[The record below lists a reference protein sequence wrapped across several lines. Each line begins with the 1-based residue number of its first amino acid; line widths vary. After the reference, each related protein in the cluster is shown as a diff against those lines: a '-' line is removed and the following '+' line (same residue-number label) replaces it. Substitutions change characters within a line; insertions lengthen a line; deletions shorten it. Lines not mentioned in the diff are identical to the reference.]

1 MTEPCTVLLAA
12 SAAPWREA
20 IPDLASRV
28 EQAVCRAVAVAAAA
42 AGRCEVSVV
51 LTDDDEIRRLNL
63 VHRGIDCATNV
74 LAFPLEP
81 AAEAVPSDRPRL
93 LGDIVV
99 AYGTLAGEASAQ
111 HKSLRDH
118 LAHMLVHGT
127 LHLCGYGHGTD
138 ASAEAMESLERHVLG
153 ALRVPDPYA
162 AGGAPVS

>member
-20 IPDLASRV
+20 IPDLAARV
-28 EQAVCRAVAVAAAA
+28 EKAVCRAVAAAGA

-63 VHRGIDCATNV
+63 AHRGIDCATNV
-74 LAFPLEP
+74 LAFPLEF
-81 AAEAVPSDRPRL
+81 AAEAAVADRPRL

-99 AYGTLAGEASAQ
+99 AYETLAGEAAAQ
-111 HKSLRDH
+111 HKPLRDH

-138 ASAEAMESLERHVLG
+138 ASAEAMESLERDILG
-153 ALRVPDPYA
+153 ALRVPYPYA
-162 AGGAPVS
+162 AERVPIP